1 MLASSTKHKDVAA
14 TRIATHPKQAE
25 RLSALRSYDIID
37 TPRESDFDDIAEL
50 ASQICDAPISL
61 VTFVEE
67 DRQWFKAAVGAG
79 DLTETTTEVAIC
91 SHAILQNDV
100 FVIGNMATDPRTAN
114 NPLVTGQPN
123 VRFYAGAVLKT
134 DEGLP
139 LGTICVLD
147 TKPRDLSEKQK
158 FALEVLAK
166 QVMTQLEL
174 RKTLRFEKAARIV
187 AEEKTGA
194 LNKTVNVQN
203 ILMSEI
209 DHRVKNSLQMVTSLL
224 RIQGARA
231 ESDETIAAL
240 KVAEQRVQAIS
251 AVHSELHSASSYE
264 HIDMY
269 SFIERLTSS
278 LHKSFSDNI
287 VMEVDVPRFHLD
299 SSKAGAFGILLNEF
313 VTNSLKYAFP
323 DNSDGKISITG
334 HLDGD
339 NVHLNLCDSGIG
351 FDYDSVSQNS
361 KGLGVRVIKA
371 TANQLGAKLQY
382 HVMEKGACITLD
394 FNCSQA

>member
-1 MLASSTKHKDVAA
+1 MAA
-14 TRIATHPKQAE
+14 PAATHPHQAE

-37 TPRESDFDDIAEL
+37 TPRESDFDDIAAL
-50 ASQICDAPISL
+50 ASQICEAPISL

-100 FVIGNMATDPRTAN
+100 FVIGDMSTDPRTAN
-114 NPLVTGQPN
+114 NPLVTGEPN

-147 TKPRDLSEKQK
+147 KKPRELTENQI
-158 FALEVLAK
+158 FALQVLAK

-174 RKTLRFEKAARIV
+174 RKTLRLEKAARIV
-187 AEEKTGA
+187 AEEKTVA
-194 LNKTVNVQN
+194 LNQTLDIQN
-203 ILMSEI
+203 TLMSEI

-231 ESDETIAAL
+231 DSAEAIDAL

-251 AVHSELHSASSYE
+251 AVHSELHSASSYQ
-264 HIDMY
+264 HIDMH
-269 SFIERLTSS
+269 SFITRLTAS
-278 LHKSFSDNI
+278 LQKSFSEN
-287 VMEVDVPRFHLD
+287 VSLVVEVPHFHLD

-323 DNSDGKISITG
+323 DNSVGTISISG
-334 HLDGD
+334 RSDGD
-339 NVHLNLCDSGIG
+339 AIHINMCDSGVG
-351 FDYDSVSQNS
+351 FDYENVTQKS
-361 KGLGVRVIKA
+361 KGLGMRVIKA
-371 TANQLGAKLQY
+371 TASQLEAKLQY
-382 HVMEKGACITLD
+382 HIMEKGACMTLD
-394 FNCSQA
+394 FSASKA